1 MDFKTEHLLI
11 GGVPAVLYGSQAAQG
26 YLFLHGQMG
35 CKEEAEAFA
44 QVVCHKGRQVLSID
58 LPGHGARRGQGGE
71 LLPWTAVP
79 EIQTAL
85 DWAARRWDSVS
96 LRANSIGAYLAMLA
110 WEDPARALLVSP
122 VLDME
127 GLILTMM
134 GWAGVTEE
142 KLRAQGEIPTS
153 FGQTLSWDYLV
164 WVREHPAHTWRCP
177 TRILYGSGDS
187 MTPRRT
193 AEAYARR
200 HNAEL
205 TVTEGGEHW
214 FHTPEQLAAL
224 RKWEERAMNT
234 EECLIC
240 GAPLEYL
247 TRDEDMECAIC
258 HRWEPSKTRC
268 AQGHYVCSD
277 CHTQG
282 MDSIFGLCLAETSA
296 DPVAIVRRMVELP
309 FCHTHG
315 PEHHVMVGA
324 ALLTA
329 YRNAGGR
336 LELERA
342 LQEMYRRG
350 KEVPGGACGF
360 WGACGAGISAGQF
373 LAIATESTPL
383 AQEPWGLSNQMTAR
397 ALDSIGRVGG
407 PRCCKRDSW
416 LAILAAVDF
425 VRERLGVEMARTVP
439 VCPYSRHNSQ
449 CIGSRCPF
457 SAVNRKK
464 PTVAF
469 LCVHNSCRSQMAEAL
484 GRRLA
489 GEVFRSVSAGTQPS
503 GRINPDAVR
512 LMKQVY
518 GIDMEEDQYS
528 KPLSQLPAVD
538 LVVTMGCQVQCP
550 ALPCSHREDWG
561 LEDPSG
567 QEDRAFLS
575 VMAQIE
581 EKVLDLKRRIQ
592 ADRQML

>member
-1 MDFKTEHLLI
+1 M
-11 GGVPAVLYGSQAAQG
+11 
-26 YLFLHGQMG
+26 
-35 CKEEAEAFA
+35 
-44 QVVCHKGRQVLSID
+44 
-58 LPGHGARRGQGGE
+58 
-71 LLPWTAVP
+71 
-79 EIQTAL
+79 
-85 DWAARRWDSVS
+85 
-96 LRANSIGAYLAMLA
+96 
-110 WEDPARALLVSP
+110 
-122 VLDME
+122 
-127 GLILTMM
+127 
-134 GWAGVTEE
+134 
-142 KLRAQGEIPTS
+142 
-153 FGQTLSWDYLV
+153 
-164 WVREHPAHTWRCP
+164 
-177 TRILYGSGDS
+177 
-187 MTPRRT
+187 
-193 AEAYARR
+193 
-200 HNAEL
+200 
-205 TVTEGGEHW
+205 
-214 FHTPEQLAAL
+214 
-224 RKWEERAMNT
+224 
-234 EECLIC
+234 
-240 GAPLEYL
+240 
-247 TRDEDMECAIC
+247 
-258 HRWEPSKTRC
+258 
-268 AQGHYVCSD
+268 
-277 CHTQG
+277 
-282 MDSIFGLCLAETSA
+282 
-296 DPVAIVRRMVELP
+296 
-309 FCHTHG
+309 
-315 PEHHVMVGA
+315 
-324 ALLTA
+324 
-329 YRNAGGR
+329 
-336 LELERA
+336 
-342 LQEMYRRG
+342 
-350 KEVPGGACGF
+350 
-360 WGACGAGISAGQF
+360 
-373 LAIATESTPL
+373 
-383 AQEPWGLSNQMTAR
+383 
-397 ALDSIGRVGG
+397 GG